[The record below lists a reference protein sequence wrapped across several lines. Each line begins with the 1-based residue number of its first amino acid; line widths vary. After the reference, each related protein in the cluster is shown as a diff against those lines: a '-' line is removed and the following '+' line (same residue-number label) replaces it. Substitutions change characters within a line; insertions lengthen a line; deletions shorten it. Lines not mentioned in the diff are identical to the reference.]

1 MSIPLNIDWQQI
13 LLHLFNFAILG
24 GGLYLL
30 LYRPVK
36 QFMERRQT
44 HYEDLY
50 RQAEQDRARAE
61 RLREEYQARL
71 DQADAAIAR
80 KKADAEK
87 ELNALLSQ
95 RIDEAKQQAEEILA
109 KAREGADREEREMV
123 SKASRE
129 LVGIAVTAAEKIAL
143 GAEGDPYDQFL
154 NLAERRAS
162 HEQQSQ

>member
-44 HYEDLY
+44 HYEELY
-50 RQAEQDRARAE
+50 QQAEQDRARAE

-71 DQADAAIAR
+71 DQADAAIAQR
-80 KKADAEK
+80 RADAEK

-143 GAEGDPYDQFL
+143 GSEGDPYDQFL

>member
-44 HYEDLY
+44 HYEELY
-50 RQAEQDRARAE
+50 QQAEQDRARAE

-71 DQADAAIAR
+71 DQADAAIAQR
-80 KKADAEK
+80 RADAEK

-143 GAEGDPYDQFL
+143 GAEGDPYGQFL

>member
-44 HYEDLY
+44 HYEELY

-71 DQADAAIAR
+71 DQADAAIAQR
-80 KKADAEK
+80 RADAEK

>member
-44 HYEDLY
+44 HYEELY

>member
-1 MSIPLNIDWQQI
+1 MKLPLNIDWQQI

-95 RIDEAKQQAEEILA
+95 
-109 KAREGADREEREMV
+109 
-123 SKASRE
+123 

-143 GAEGDPYDQFL
+143 GAEGDPYEQFL

>member
-129 LVGIAVTAAEKIAL
+129 LVCIAVTAAEKIAL
-143 GAEGDPYDQFL
+143 GAEGDPYEQFL

>member
-13 LLHLFNFAILG
+13 LLHLFNFVILG

>member
-44 HYEDLY
+44 HYEELY

-71 DQADAAIAR
+71 DQADAAIAQR
-80 KKADAEK
+80 RADAEK

-143 GAEGDPYDQFL
+143 GAEGDPYEQFL

>member
-80 KKADAEK
+80 RKADAEK

-143 GAEGDPYDQFL
+143 GAEGDPYEQFL

>member
-143 GAEGDPYDQFL
+143 GAEGDPYEQFL

>member
-13 LLHLFNFAILG
+13 LLHLFNFAILA

-44 HYEDLY
+44 HYEELY
-50 RQAEQDRARAE
+50 QQAEQDRARAE

-71 DQADAAIAR
+71 DQADAAIAQR
-80 KKADAEK
+80 RADAEM
-87 ELNALLSQ
+87 ELSELCTQ
-95 RIDEAKQQAEEILA
+95 RVAEAKKEAAEILSKAQESA
-109 KAREGADREEREMV
+109 KREQTELV
-123 SKASRE
+123 SKASQE
-129 LVGIAVTAAEKIAL
+129 LVNIAVTAAEKIVL
-143 GAEGDPYDQFL
+143 GADGDPYDQFL
-154 NLAERRAS
+154 SLAERRAS

>member
-44 HYEDLY
+44 HYEELY
-50 RQAEQDRARAE
+50 QQAEQDRARAE

-143 GAEGDPYDQFL
+143 GAEGDPYEQFL

>member
-143 GAEGDPYDQFL
+143 GTEGDPYEQFL